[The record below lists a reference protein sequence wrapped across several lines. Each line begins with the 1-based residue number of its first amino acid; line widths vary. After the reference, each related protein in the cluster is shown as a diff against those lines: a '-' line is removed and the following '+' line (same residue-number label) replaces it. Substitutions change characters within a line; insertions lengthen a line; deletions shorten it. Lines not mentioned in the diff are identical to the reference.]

1 VQVTATHLCKTFRHN
16 GRETVA
22 FQDISF
28 QIAPGE
34 FFCIVGPSGCG
45 KTTLLRTLAGLE
57 KHTSGQLE
65 INPASGAGAPRV
77 GMVFQEHGLFPW
89 MSLRNNVRFLLEES
103 PRPGGQDVDAVC
115 DRYLAKVGLS
125 AFAHYYP
132 HQVSGGM
139 RQRVSVARSFA
150 TEPDILQMDEPFV
163 FVDYQTRLALQQ
175 QLLQIWEET
184 GKTIAFVTHDI
195 EEAVLLAD
203 RVLVLSEHPGRVL
216 ALLDIDLPRPRQFAA
231 LRKLPAYVDYV
242 DHIALLLQGNM
253 NDASAT
259 DDGGLLP

>member
-1 VQVTATHLCKTFRHN
+1 VQVIATHLGKVFRSN

-28 QIAPGE
+28 QIHPGE

-57 KHTSGQLE
+57 THSSGQLE
-65 INPASGAGAPRV
+65 IKPVNGADAPSV

-89 MSLRNNVRFLLEES
+89 MSLRNNVRFLLEDN
-103 PRPGGQDVDAVC
+103 PRLAGQNVDVAC

-150 TEPDILQMDEPFV
+150 TEPDILLMDEPFV
-163 FVDYQTRLALQQ
+163 FLDYQARLALQQ
-175 QLLQIWEET
+175 QLLLIWEET
-184 GKTIAFVTHDI
+184 RKTVAFVTHDI
-195 EEAVLLAD
+195 EEAILLAD
-203 RVLVLSEHPGRVL
+203 RVLVLSEHPGRVQ
-216 ALLDIDLPRPRQFAA
+216 ALLDIDLPRPRQFTA
-231 LRKLPAYVDYV
+231 LRKHPAYLDYV
-242 DHIALLLQGNM
+242 EQISSLLQRNRI
-253 NDASAT
+253 DAPGSVAE
-259 DDGGLLP
+259 GLLS

>member
-1 VQVTATHLCKTFRHN
+1 VQVTATQLCKTFRHN

-28 QIAPGE
+28 QIASGE

-57 KHTSGQLE
+57 TCSSGQLD
-65 INPASGAGAPRV
+65 IKPVSGAEAPRV

-89 MSLRNNVRFLLEES
+89 MSLRNNVRFLLEAS
-103 PRPGGQDVDAVC
+103 PRLAEQDVDAVC

-150 TEPDILQMDEPFV
+150 TEPDILLMDEPFV

-242 DHIALLLQGNM
+242 EQILSLIQHNQL
-253 NDASAT
+253 DAPRLVE
-259 DDGGLLP
+259 GGLSS

>member
-1 VQVTATHLCKTFRHN
+1 MQVTATRLGKVFRSK

-22 FQDISF
+22 YQDLTFEIH
-28 QIAPGE
+28 PGE

-57 KHTSGQLE
+57 THSSGHLE
-65 INPASGAGAPRV
+65 IKPANGSAAPSV

-89 MSLRNNVRFLLEES
+89 MSLRNNVRFLLEDN
-103 PRPGGQDVDAVC
+103 PRLAGRDVDAAC
-115 DRYLAKVGLS
+115 DRCLAKVGLS

-150 TEPDILQMDEPFV
+150 TEPDILLMDEPFV
-163 FVDYQTRLALQQ
+163 FLDYQSRLALQQ

-184 GKTIAFVTHDI
+184 RKTVAFVTHDI
-195 EEAVLLAD
+195 EEAILLAD
-203 RVLVLSEHPGRVL
+203 RVLVLSAHPGRL
-216 ALLDIDLPRPRQFAA
+216 QGLLEIDLPRPRDFATI
-231 LRKLPAYVDYV
+231 RKLPAYVDHV
-242 DHIALLLQGNM
+242 ERISSLLQSSRSRAPG
-253 NDASAT
+253 SVEE
-259 DDGGLLP
+259 GSLP